1 MIGLLIYVFLSATGL
16 TMIKIGTSKGS
27 TLLLDTAGFDLKL
40 SWILVL
46 GLCIYI
52 LSFLMSIM
60 VMKRMN
66 LTIFYPVS
74 AGLIYIVV
82 SLAGFLILKE
92 AFTIQQLA
100 GMAIILAGI
109 VVMNIGKA

>member
-1 MIGLLIYVFLSATGL
+1 MKTKLDVADRVFSIRGLYIALVALVAGV
-16 TMIKIGTSKGS
+16 
-27 TLLLDTAGFDLKL
+27 LLASDFSHIDD
-40 SWILVL
+40 VV
-46 GLCIYI
+46 YNV
-52 LSFLMSIM
+52 